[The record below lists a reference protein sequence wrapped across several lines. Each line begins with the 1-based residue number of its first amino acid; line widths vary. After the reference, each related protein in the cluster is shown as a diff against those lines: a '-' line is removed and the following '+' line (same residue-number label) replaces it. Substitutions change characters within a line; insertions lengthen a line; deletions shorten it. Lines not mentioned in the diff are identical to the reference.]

1 MRADGFGKTLL
12 GFAFLL
18 GGLGVAVAQT
28 AGQGSK
34 TDELAFMAAD
44 TNGDGLVDEAELAA
58 DQAARFKQLAAN
70 GDGALTPDELEAHAT
85 AVFVEVD
92 ANGDGRL
99 TFIEV
104 MNAKMQDFTRADSNG
119 DERVS
124 WDELVVFEGKQ

>member
-1 MRADGFGKTLL
+1 MRASGFGKMLL
-12 GFAFLL
+12 GLSVLL
-18 GGLGVAVAQT
+18 AGGGLAAAQT
-28 AGQGSK
+28 ADPAAQ

-58 DQAARFKQLAAN
+58 DQAQRFKQLDAN
-70 GDGALTPDELEAHAT
+70 GDGVLTPDELEAHTSA
-85 AVFVEVD
+85 AFASVD
-92 ANGDGRL
+92 ANGDGKL